1 MGTVYR
7 AEHLALGR
15 PVALKVLRAAHG
27 ARTDL
32 VQRFQREAVAAG
44 QIRHPGIVEVLDF
57 GRTPEGRFYLS
68 MELVD
73 GETLA
78 RPAVADRSDALPTRR
93 WGWCGTSPARSPP
106 RTGEASSTAT

>member
-7 AEHLALGR
+7 AEHLSLGR

-27 ARTDL
+27 ARTEL

-57 GRTPEGRFYLS
+57 GRTAEGRFYLA

-78 RPAVADRSDALPTRR
+78 RRLSRQGPMAPAEAWR
-93 WGWCGTSPARSPP
+93 WSATSPARSPP
-106 RTGEASSTAT
+106 RMAGASSTGT